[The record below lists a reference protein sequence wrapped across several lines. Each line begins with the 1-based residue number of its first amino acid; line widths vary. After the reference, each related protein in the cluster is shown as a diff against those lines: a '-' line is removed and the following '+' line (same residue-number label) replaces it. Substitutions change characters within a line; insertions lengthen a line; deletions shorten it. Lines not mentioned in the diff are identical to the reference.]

1 VSRMLL
7 VAAVALGLLGAVTF
21 SLAPAASTGLPA
33 PLETYLASTVRLTAA
48 ERSQLIGG
56 APVTRLLQADESKEV
71 AVFGA
76 AWINASVSSYLD
88 LVKNVET
95 FERGD
100 SFKITKRISFPPRI
114 EDFSELR
121 LPDEDVADLRT
132 CRVGD
137 CNVKLG
143 ERSMERFRTEIDWNS
158 PNHRSAVDAL
168 MRRLLLEYVTGYL
181 EGGNERLA
189 VYRDSGRPTF
199 VAGELREMIDE
210 MPELT
215 TYMPAVR
222 RYLLEYPKVT
232 PQDSTSSS
240 FLYWQETEFGLKPTI
255 RVSHLAIR
263 EGADGATVVA
273 SKMLYATHYFWT
285 GLELRVLLPEPS
297 RGRGFWLVIVN
308 RGRSDGLSGFTG
320 VFARRRVSSEALTG
334 VSAVLRMT
342 RQKLERQ

>member
-1 VSRMLL
+1 
-7 VAAVALGLLGAVTF
+7 
-21 SLAPAASTGLPA
+21 
-33 PLETYLASTVRLTAA
+33 
-48 ERSQLIGG
+48 
-56 APVTRLLQADESKEV
+56 
-71 AVFGA
+71 
-76 AWINASVSSYLD
+76 
-88 LVKNVET
+88 
-95 FERGD
+95 
-100 SFKITKRISFPPRI
+100 
-114 EDFSELR
+114 
-121 LPDEDVADLRT
+121 
-132 CRVGD
+132 
-137 CNVKLG
+137 
-143 ERSMERFRTEIDWNS
+143 
-158 PNHRSAVDAL
+158 
-168 MRRLLLEYVTGYL
+168 
-181 EGGNERLA
+181 

-285 GLELRVLLPEPS
+285 GLELRVLLPDPS

-342 RQKLERQ
+342 SQKLERK